1 MCFASWLPAANYIAN
16 WCRCCYWNSVSVSQN
31 HSNTKQIEN
40 ITFTIQQRSRWA
52 MTWQHVTASEHVKTS
67 LVSYTR
73 YQSAVH
79 GIHGMEKNIE
89 NILSRRL
96 MPTIFSCFPQMPIS
110 FRPLSPECEYRS
122 RKTWNLLQF
131 RTVWF
136 VFRYIILTKRYS
148 YSYVQVMRCS
158 SAPRQH
164 VVIIITEIWVHIYLR
179 AIVAGSYSGHTICQS
194 YVEHA
199 PA

>member
-1 MCFASWLPAANYIAN
+1 MLLLEFGEREPK
-16 WCRCCYWNSVSVSQN
+16 SQQ
-31 HSNTKQIEN
+31 HKTDREHHVYHPTTKQMSHDMTSCYSLWTRQD
-40 ITFTIQQRSRWA
+40 ITCI
-52 MTWQHVTASEHVKTS
+52 
-67 LVSYTR
+67 L
-73 YQSAVH
+73 YQIPVGSF
-79 GIHGMEKNIE
+79 HGMEKNIE

-164 VVIIITEIWVHIYLR
+164 VVIIITKIWVHIYLR

>member
-1 MCFASWLPAANYIAN
+1 MLLLEFGEREPK
-16 WCRCCYWNSVSVSQN
+16 SQQ
-31 HSNTKQIEN
+31 HKTDREHHVYHPTTKQMSHDMTACYSLWTRQD
-40 ITFTIQQRSRWA
+40 ITCI
-52 MTWQHVTASEHVKTS
+52 
-67 LVSYTR
+67 L
-73 YQSAVH
+73 YQIPVGSF
-79 GIHGMEKNIE
+79 HGMEKNIE

-148 YSYVQVMRCS
+148 YVAWAHGFHTNTGMFKWCGAARLHASTLLLLLQRY
-158 SAPRQH
+158 
-164 VVIIITEIWVHIYLR
+164 EFIY
-179 AIVAGSYSGHTICQS
+179 IC
-194 YVEHA
+194 A
-199 PA
+199 R